1 MKKKLSSILL
11 VLAFVLTSC
20 GRGIPTATP
29 SPIDPEIQQR
39 IQRIENGL
47 RPMTAGGQ
55 VEWEETV
62 ALSQRME
69 LHGVPGV
76 SIAVIN
82 DFQIEWVKG
91 YGLLEAGGDD
101 PVSADVLF
109 HAGSVAK
116 PVSAAAALTLVDIG
130 LLDLDRDVNE
140 KLISWQ
146 IPENEN
152 TDQEK
157 VTLRRLLSHSAGLG
171 DGFTDRSSSDR
182 MPDYFAP
189 AGESPTVTLQQ
200 LLDADAGVDVDGP
213 TYVASAPGT
222 TYRYANADYAIVEL
236 LIVDVVQQPFAEFM
250 SETILEPLRMTS
262 STFEQPLPTELRS
275 RATVEHDTS
284 GQPFA
289 EERLHFPLL
298 AAGGLWTTPSD
309 LALFAIEIMRAYQG
323 QSDRIIPQELAIEM
337 LTPQIDTPNDL
348 LGDSFGLG
356 FQLIGEGQDL
366 AIMHTGGTWG
376 STCLIWIYPET
387 GQGAVIMTN
396 SASAQGIIR
405 FEILFSIAAE
415 YGWPITPPSE

>member
-1 MKKKLSSILL
+1 
-11 VLAFVLTSC
+11 
-20 GRGIPTATP
+20 
-29 SPIDPEIQQR
+29 
-39 IQRIENGL
+39 
-47 RPMTAGGQ
+47 MTAGGQ

-157 VTLRRLLSHSAGLG
+157 VTLRRLLSHSAGLR

-200 LLDADAGVDVDGP
+200 LLDAGKAG
-213 TYVASAPGT
+213 
-222 TYRYANADYAIVEL
+222 RE
-236 LIVDVVQQPFAEFM
+236 
-250 SETILEPLRMTS
+250 
-262 STFEQPLPTELRS
+262 
-275 RATVEHDTS
+275 
-284 GQPFA
+284 
-289 EERLHFPLL
+289 
-298 AAGGLWTTPSD
+298 
-309 LALFAIEIMRAYQG
+309 
-323 QSDRIIPQELAIEM
+323 
-337 LTPQIDTPNDL
+337 
-348 LGDSFGLG
+348 
-356 FQLIGEGQDL
+356 
-366 AIMHTGGTWG
+366 
-376 STCLIWIYPET
+376 
-387 GQGAVIMTN
+387 
-396 SASAQGIIR
+396 
-405 FEILFSIAAE
+405 
-415 YGWPITPPSE
+415 

>member
-1 MKKKLSSILL
+1 LKKKSSSILL

-47 RPMTAGGQ
+47 RPMTVEGQ
-55 VEWEETV
+55 VDWEETR
-62 ALSQRME
+62 ALAERMQQY
-69 LHGVPGV
+69 GVPGV

-82 DFQIEWVKG
+82 DFQIEWARG
-91 YGLLEAGGDD
+91 YGILEAGGDD
-101 PVSADVLF
+101 PVTLDVLF

-116 PVSAAAALTLVDIG
+116 PVSAAAALALVDSD
-130 LLDLDRDVNE
+130 LLDLDEDVNE
-140 KLISWQ
+140 QLVSWQ
-146 IPENEN
+146 IPDNEF
-152 TDQEK
+152 TDEEK
-157 VTLRRLLSHSAGLG
+157 VTLRRLLSHSAGLR

-189 AGESPTVTLQQ
+189 AGEAPTVALQQ
-200 LLDADAGVDVDGP
+200 LLDANAGVDVDGP
-213 TYVASAPGT
+213 TYVASVPGAT
-222 TYRYANADYAIVEL
+222 FRYANADYAIAEL

-250 SETILEPLRMTS
+250 SETILEPLRMFS

-284 GQPFA
+284 GQPL
-289 EERLHFPLL
+289 EGDRLHFPLL

-309 LALFAIEIMRAYQG
+309 LAVFAIEIMRAYHG

-337 LTPQIDTPNDL
+337 LSPQIETPNDL
-348 LGDSFGLG
+348 IGDSFGLG

-376 STCLIWIYPET
+376 STCLIWLYPET
-387 GQGAVIMTN
+387 GQGVVIMTN

-405 FEILFSIAAE
+405 FEILLGIAVE
-415 YGWPITPPSE
+415 YGWTINP